1 MKLGE
6 QVSIVV
12 VSTTY
17 PLRELPVKLAAL
29 LKHLES
35 IAPLAT
41 AESWDNVGLLWG
53 DSDGEIS
60 QIMTCLTLTPD
71 VADEAIQA
79 GAQLVVTHHPLLF
92 KPVQRVTT
100 ETTEG
105 GMLWRLA
112 RAGVAVYTPHT
123 AWDNA
128 PDGINAWL
136 ARTLGLTDVQPL
148 RPFDDPSRGAGRYG
162 ALSQP
167 QSLTALVDHVRK
179 ALDSPR
185 IEFVGDPK
193 RTIQTL
199 GIACGSAAEFWK
211 DAERQGCDA
220 LLTGETRFHGALE
233 VRAADFPLI
242 LAGHYAT
249 ERPGME
255 HLSHLLQQAFP
266 ELTVWCSRCERDPLQ
281 AR

>member
-1 MKLGE
+1 MKLDE
-6 QVSIVV
+6 QQSIVV
-12 VSTTY
+12 VNAIS
-17 PLRELPVKLAAL
+17 PQRELPVKLSVL
-29 LKHLES
+29 LNHLEA

-53 DSDGEIS
+53 DCDGDIS

-92 KPVQRVTT
+92 KPVQRLTT
-100 ETTEG
+100 DTVEG
-105 GMLWRLA
+105 AMLWRLA
-112 RAGVAVYTPHT
+112 RAGIAVYSPHT

-136 ARTLGLTDVQPL
+136 ARTIGLRDIQPI
-148 RPFDDPSRGAGRYG
+148 RPFDDPTQGAGRYG
-162 ALSQP
+162 VLSQP
-167 QSLTALVDHVRK
+167 LALSSLVDHVGK
-179 ALDSPR
+179 ILGNSR
-185 IEFVGDPK
+185 IEFVGDSA
-193 RTIQTL
+193 RIVRTL
-199 GIACGSAAEFWK
+199 GTACGSAAEFWR
-211 DAERQGCDA
+211 DAQRLGCDA

-255 HLSHLLQQAFP
+255 HLAQLLQQAFP
-266 ELTVWCSRCERDPLQ
+266 TLTVWCSRCECDPLQ
-281 AR
+281 AH